1 MHDLMYYFR
10 SAYVP
15 CEAQGLDAVQLALE
29 QIDLIQRFSDSYRP
43 HMRLAVSSQEI
54 MTVHRS
60 GLLAS
65 LIGVEG
71 GHALGSSLGVLRS
84 MYALGA

>member
-1 MHDLMYYFR
+1 MHIFYFISR

-29 QIDLIQRFSDSYRP
+29 QIDLIQRFSDSYRR
-43 HMRLAVSSQEI
+43 HMVLVVSSQDI
-54 MTVHRS
+54 STVHRN
-60 GLLAS
+60 GLIAS

-71 GHALGSSLGVLRS
+71 GHALGSSLAVLRA
-84 MYALGA
+84 MYVH